1 VVDAGVVREIMPRK
15 DVYHGTVVEALI
27 ADGWTITADPLLL
40 TYGGKDVYV
49 DVGAED
55 AIGAERAGL
64 KIGVEVKSFV
74 GASDVHELE
83 IALGQY
89 NLYRDI
95 LSEVEPDRL
104 LYLAIPRR
112 THGGIFADPL
122 GQLIVRKQ
130 QLRLIVFD
138 EVDARI
144 IQWVP

>member
-1 VVDAGVVREIMPRK
+1 MPRK
-15 DVYHGTVVEALI
+15 DVYHRTVVAALL

-40 TYGGKDVYV
+40 TYGGRDVYV

-55 AIGAERAGL
+55 TISADRAGQ
-64 KIGVEVKSFV
+64 KIGVEIKSFV

-83 IALGQY
+83 VALGQY

-95 LSEVEPDRL
+95 LSEIEPDRL
-104 LYLAIPRR
+104 LYLAVPRR
-112 THGGIFADPL
+112 THDGIFAAPL
-122 GQLIVRKQ
+122 GQLIVRRQ

-144 IQWVP
+144 VQWVP

>member
-1 VVDAGVVREIMPRK
+1 MPRK
-15 DVYHGTVVEALI
+15 DVYHRTVVDALL

-40 TYGGKDVYV
+40 TYGGRDVYV

-55 AIGAERAGL
+55 TISADRAGQ
-64 KIGVEVKSFV
+64 KIGVEIKSFV

-83 IALGQY
+83 VALGQY

-104 LYLAIPRR
+104 LYLAIPLR
-112 THGGIFADPL
+112 TNDGIFAAPL
-122 GQLIVRKQ
+122 GQLIVRRQ

-138 EVDARI
+138 EIDARI

>member
-1 VVDAGVVREIMPRK
+1 MVDAGVVCEIMPRK
-15 DVYHGTVVEALI
+15 DVSHGTVVEALI

-55 AIGAERAGL
+55 AIGAERSGL
-64 KIGVEVKSFV
+64 KIGVEIKSFV

-83 IALGQY
+83 VALGQY

-104 LYLAIPRR
+104 IYLAIPRR
-112 THGGIFADPL
+112 THDGIFADPL

-144 IQWVP
+144 IQWIP